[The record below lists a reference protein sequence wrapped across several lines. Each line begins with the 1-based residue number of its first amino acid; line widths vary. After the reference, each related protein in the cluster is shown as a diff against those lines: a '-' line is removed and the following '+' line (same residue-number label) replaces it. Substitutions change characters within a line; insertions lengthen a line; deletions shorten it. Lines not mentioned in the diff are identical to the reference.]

1 MVLKLV
7 LEIKSR
13 AKALDLISS
22 TNLNTTT
29 GSNYYLADI
38 LKELYTRRTENNENN
53 NLDHAHES

>member
-22 TNLNTTT
+22 TNLNTTA
-29 GSNYYLADI
+29 GSNYYVETHEDHV
-38 LKELYTRRTENNENN
+38 LKT
-53 NLDHAHES
+53 AGIFS